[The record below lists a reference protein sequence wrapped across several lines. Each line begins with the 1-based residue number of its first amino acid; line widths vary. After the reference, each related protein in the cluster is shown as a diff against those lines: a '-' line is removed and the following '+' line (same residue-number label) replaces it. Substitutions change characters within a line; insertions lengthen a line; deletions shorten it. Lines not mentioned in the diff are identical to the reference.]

1 MNKNLKILITA
12 LVLLIGLATFAN
24 ADSNLYDIKSV
35 YVDGIEV
42 SSEDIS
48 QVELGDSVEVKVY
61 IEGTGDSTTCPDGD
75 VDDCEV
81 DVKVKVW
88 IGGYEYD
95 DVEAVSNEFSVEPG
109 VTYRKTLSLEI
120 PNDLDVEDNDYTLY
134 VEVYDSD
141 DYERESYDIYAEKER
156 HSLEIM
162 DVIYD
167 STVNAG
173 DDLQVEVRVKN
184 IGEKKE
190 EDIKVEVSLEDLDSA
205 SDYIGELTSEELD
218 NENEESS
225 DSVNFVLDIPENAKS
240 GSYELTI
247 TVTYDNGHESID
259 RTYVVNVDGEES
271 ESSTE
276 TETSVST
283 SSTSLSGQEGRDKT
297 IELSFT
303 NPNSED
309 TTYEV
314 TVSGISQWASSDV
327 SPETL
332 ELQGGESEKVSVTIT
347 PDSDAA
353 GEHDFS
359 IQILDSEGNLVQ
371 EIQMSMDVE
380 QGSSSWL
387 KIGFLILIVL
397 IVLVALIV
405 IFKKL
410 IKDDD
415 DDDEDPLEPKDGK
428 TYY

>member
-1 MNKNLKILITA
+1 MNKNLKILITT
-12 LVLLIGLATFAN
+12 LVLLISLATFAS
-24 ADSNLYDIKSV
+24 ADSDLYDIKSV
-35 YVDGIEV
+35 YLDGIEV
-42 SSEDIS
+42 SSGDIS
-48 QVELGDSVEVKVY
+48 QVELGNSVEVKVY
-61 IEGTGDSTTCPDGD
+61 IEGTGDTTTCPDGD

-95 DVEAVSNEFSVEPG
+95 DVEAISSEFSIEPG
-109 VTYRKTLSLEI
+109 VTYRKNLELEI
-120 PNDLDVEDNDYTLY
+120 PEDLDVEDNDYTLY

-141 DYERESYDIYAEKER
+141 DYERESYEIYTEKQR
-156 HSLEIM
+156 NSLEIM

-173 DDLQVEVRVKN
+173 EELQIEIRVEN
-184 IGEKKE
+184 NGDKKQ

-205 SDYIGELTSEELD
+205 SGYIDELASEEED
-218 NENEESS
+218 NADEESS
-225 DSVNFVLDIPENAKS
+225 ESIDFVLDIPEDTES
-240 GSYELTI
+240 GNYELAV
-247 TVTYDNGHESID
+247 TVTYNNGHESID
-259 RTYVVNVDGEES
+259 KTFTVNVDGEES
-271 ESSTE
+271 ESTTE

-283 SSTSLSGQEGRDKT
+283 SSTSLSGQEGKT
-297 IELSFT
+297 KTLELNFT
-303 NPNSED
+303 NPNTED
-309 TTYEV
+309 ATYEV
-314 TVSGISQWASSDV
+314 TVSGISQWASSEV

-353 GEHDFS
+353 GEHEFS
-359 IQILDSEGNLVQ
+359 IQILDSDGNLVK
-371 EIQMSMDVE
+371 EIQMDMDVNE
-380 QGSSSWL
+380 GSNSWL

-397 IVLVALIV
+397 IVLIALIV

-415 DDDEDPLEPKDGK
+415 DDDEDPLEPKEGK

>member
-1 MNKNLKILITA
+1 MNKNLKILITT
-12 LVLLIGLATFAN
+12 LVLLISLATFAS
-24 ADSNLYDIKSV
+24 ADSDLYDIESV
-35 YVDGIEV
+35 YLDGIEV
-42 SSEDIS
+42 SSGDIS
-48 QVELGDSVEVKVY
+48 QVELGNSVEVKVY
-61 IEGTGDSTTCPDGD
+61 IEGTGDTTTCPDGD

-95 DVEAVSNEFSVEPG
+95 DVEAVSSEFSIEPG
-109 VTYRKTLSLEI
+109 VTYRKNLELEI
-120 PNDLDVEDNDYTLY
+120 PDDLDVEDNDYTLY

-141 DYERESYDIYAEKER
+141 DYERESYEIYTEKQR
-156 HSLEIM
+156 NSLEIM

-173 DDLQVEVRVKN
+173 EELQIEIRVEN
-184 IGEKKE
+184 NGDKKQ

-205 SDYIGELTSEELD
+205 SGYIDELASEEED
-218 NENEESS
+218 NADEESS
-225 DSVNFVLDIPENAKS
+225 ESIDFVLDIPEDTES
-240 GSYELTI
+240 GNYELAITI
-247 TVTYDNGHESID
+247 TYNNGHESID
-259 RTYVVNVDGEES
+259 KTFTVNIDGEES
-271 ESSTE
+271 ESTTE

-283 SSTSLSGQEGRDKT
+283 SSTSLSGQEGKT
-297 IELSFT
+297 KTLELSFT
-303 NPNSED
+303 NPNTED
-309 TTYEV
+309 ATYEV
-314 TVSGISQWASSDV
+314 TVSGISQWASSEV

-353 GEHDFS
+353 GEHEFS
-359 IQILDSEGNLVQ
+359 IQILDSDGNLVK
-371 EIQMSMDVE
+371 EIQMDMDVNE
-380 QGSSSWL
+380 GSNSWL

-397 IVLVALIV
+397 IVLIALIV

-415 DDDEDPLEPKDGK
+415 DDDEDPLEPKEGK

>member
-1 MNKNLKILITA
+1 MNKNLKILITT
-12 LVLLIGLATFAN
+12 LVLLISLATFAS
-24 ADSNLYDIKSV
+24 ADSDLYDIESV
-35 YVDGIEV
+35 YLDGIEV
-42 SSEDIS
+42 SSGDIS
-48 QVELGDSVEVKVY
+48 QVELGNSVEVKVY
-61 IEGTGDSTTCPDGD
+61 IEGTGDTTTCPDGD

-95 DVEAVSNEFSVEPG
+95 DVEAVSSEFSIEPG
-109 VTYRKTLSLEI
+109 VTYRKNLELEI
-120 PNDLDVEDNDYTLY
+120 PDDLDVEDNDYTLY

-141 DYERESYDIYAEKER
+141 DYERESYEIYTEKQR
-156 HSLEIM
+156 NSLEIM

-173 DDLQVEVRVKN
+173 EELQIEIRVEN
-184 IGEKKE
+184 NGDKKQ

-205 SDYIGELTSEELD
+205 SGYIDELASEEED
-218 NENEESS
+218 NADEESS
-225 DSVNFVLDIPENAKS
+225 ESIDFVLDIPEDTES
-240 GSYELTI
+240 GNYELAV
-247 TVTYDNGHESID
+247 TVTYNNGHESID
-259 RTYVVNVDGEES
+259 KTFTVNVDGEES
-271 ESSTE
+271 ESTTE

-283 SSTSLSGQEGRDKT
+283 SSTSLSGQEGKT
-297 IELSFT
+297 KTLELSFT
-303 NPNSED
+303 NPNTED
-309 TTYEV
+309 ATYEV
-314 TVSGISQWASSDV
+314 TVSGISQWASSEV

-353 GEHDFS
+353 DEHEFS
-359 IQILDSEGNLVQ
+359 IQILDSDGNLIK
-371 EIQMSMDVE
+371 EIQMNMDVNE
-380 QGSSSWL
+380 GSNSWL

-397 IVLVALIV
+397 IVLIALIV

-415 DDDEDPLEPKDGK
+415 DDDEDPLEPKEGK

>member
-1 MNKNLKILITA
+1 MNKNLKILITT
-12 LVLLIGLATFAN
+12 LVLLISLATFAS
-24 ADSNLYDIKSV
+24 ADSDLYDIKSV
-35 YVDGIEV
+35 YLDGIEV
-42 SSEDIS
+42 SSGDIS
-48 QVELGDSVEVKVY
+48 QVELGNSVEVKVY
-61 IEGTGDSTTCPDGD
+61 IEGTGDTTTCPDGD

-95 DVEAVSNEFSVEPG
+95 DVEAVSSEFSIEPG
-109 VTYRKTLSLEI
+109 VSYRKNLELEI
-120 PNDLDVEDNDYTLY
+120 PDDLDVEDNDYTLY

-141 DYERESYDIYAEKER
+141 DYERESYEIYTEKQR
-156 HSLEIM
+156 NSLEIM

-173 DDLQVEVRVKN
+173 EELQIEIRVEN
-184 IGEKKE
+184 NGDKKQ

-205 SDYIGELTSEELD
+205 SGYIDELASEEED
-218 NENEESS
+218 NADEESS
-225 DSVNFVLDIPENAKS
+225 ESIDFVLDIPEDAES
-240 GSYELTI
+240 GNYELAV
-247 TVTYDNGHESID
+247 TVTYNNGHESID
-259 RTYVVNVDGEES
+259 KTFTVNVDGEES
-271 ESSTE
+271 DSTTE

-283 SSTSLSGQEGRDKT
+283 SSTSLSGQEGKT
-297 IELSFT
+297 KTLELSFT
-303 NPNSED
+303 NPNTED
-309 TTYEV
+309 ATYEV
-314 TVSGISQWASSDV
+314 TVSGISQWASSEV

-353 GEHDFS
+353 GEHEFS
-359 IQILDSEGNLVQ
+359 IQILDSDGNLVK
-371 EIQMSMDVE
+371 EIQMDMDVNE
-380 QGSSSWL
+380 GSNSWL

-397 IVLVALIV
+397 IVLIALIV

-415 DDDEDPLEPKDGK
+415 DDDEDPLEPKEGK

>member
-1 MNKNLKILITA
+1 MNKNLKILITT
-12 LVLLIGLATFAN
+12 LVLLISLATFAS
-24 ADSNLYDIKSV
+24 ADSDLYDIKSV
-35 YVDGIEV
+35 YLDGIEV
-42 SSEDIS
+42 SSGDIS
-48 QVELGDSVEVKVY
+48 QVELGNSVEVKVY
-61 IEGTGDSTTCPDGD
+61 IEGTGDTTTCPDGD

-95 DVEAVSNEFSVEPG
+95 DVEAVSSEFSIEPG
-109 VTYRKTLSLEI
+109 VTYRKNLELEI
-120 PNDLDVEDNDYTLY
+120 PDDLDVEDNDYTLY

-141 DYERESYDIYAEKER
+141 DYERESYEIYTEKQR
-156 HSLEIM
+156 NSLEIM

-173 DDLQVEVRVKN
+173 EELQIEIRVEN
-184 IGEKKE
+184 NGDKKQ

-205 SDYIGELTSEELD
+205 SGYIDELASEEED
-218 NENEESS
+218 NADEESS
-225 DSVNFVLDIPENAKS
+225 ESIDFVLEIPEDTES
-240 GSYELTI
+240 GNYELAV
-247 TVTYDNGHESID
+247 TVTYNNGHESID
-259 RTYVVNVDGEES
+259 KTFTVNVDGEES
-271 ESSTE
+271 DSTTE

-283 SSTSLSGQEGRDKT
+283 SSTSLSGQEGKT
-297 IELSFT
+297 KTLELSFT
-303 NPNSED
+303 NPNTED
-309 TTYEV
+309 ATYEV
-314 TVSGISQWASSDV
+314 TVSGISQWASSEV

-353 GEHDFS
+353 GEHEFS
-359 IQILDSEGNLVQ
+359 IQILDSDGNLVK
-371 EIQMSMDVE
+371 EIQMDMDVNE
-380 QGSSSWL
+380 GSNSWL

-397 IVLVALIV
+397 IVLIALIV

-415 DDDEDPLEPKDGK
+415 DDDEDPLEPKEGK

>member
-1 MNKNLKILITA
+1 MNKNLKILITT
-12 LVLLIGLATFAN
+12 LVLLISLATFAS
-24 ADSNLYDIKSV
+24 ADSDLYDIESV
-35 YVDGIEV
+35 YLDGIEV
-42 SSEDIS
+42 SSGDIS
-48 QVELGDSVEVKVY
+48 QVELGNSVEVKVY
-61 IEGTGDSTTCPDGD
+61 IEGTGDTTTCPDGD

-95 DVEAVSNEFSVEPG
+95 DVEAVSSEFSIEPG
-109 VTYRKTLSLEI
+109 VTYRKNLELEI
-120 PNDLDVEDNDYTLY
+120 PDDLDVEDNDYTLY

-141 DYERESYDIYAEKER
+141 DYERESYEIYTEKQR
-156 HSLEIM
+156 NSLEIM

-173 DDLQVEVRVKN
+173 EELQIEIRVEN
-184 IGEKKE
+184 NGDKKQ

-205 SDYIGELTSEELD
+205 SGYIDELASEEED
-218 NENEESS
+218 NADEESS
-225 DSVNFVLDIPENAKS
+225 ESIDFVLDIPEDAES
-240 GSYELTI
+240 GNYELAV
-247 TVTYDNGHESID
+247 TVTYNNGHESID
-259 RTYVVNVDGEES
+259 KTFTVNVDGEES
-271 ESSTE
+271 DSTTE

-283 SSTSLSGQEGRDKT
+283 SSTSLSGQEGKT
-297 IELSFT
+297 KTLELSFT
-303 NPNSED
+303 NPNTED
-309 TTYEV
+309 ATYEV
-314 TVSGISQWASSDV
+314 TVSGISQWASSEV

-353 GEHDFS
+353 GEHEFS
-359 IQILDSEGNLVQ
+359 IQILDSDGNLVK
-371 EIQMSMDVE
+371 EIQMDMDVNE
-380 QGSSSWL
+380 GSNSWL

-397 IVLVALIV
+397 IVLIALIV

-415 DDDEDPLEPKDGK
+415 DDDEDPLEPKEGK

>member
-1 MNKNLKILITA
+1 MNKNLKILITT
-12 LVLLIGLATFAN
+12 LVLLISLATFTS
-24 ADSNLYDIKSV
+24 ADSDLYDIKSV
-35 YVDGIEV
+35 YLDGIEV
-42 SSEDIS
+42 SSGDIS
-48 QVELGDSVEVKVY
+48 QVELGNSVEVKVY
-61 IEGTGDSTTCPDGD
+61 IEGTGDTTTCPDGD

-95 DVEAVSNEFSVEPG
+95 DVEAVSSEFSIEPG
-109 VTYRKTLSLEI
+109 VTYRKNLELEI
-120 PNDLDVEDNDYTLY
+120 PDDLDVEDNDYTLY

-141 DYERESYDIYAEKER
+141 DYERESYEIYTEKQR
-156 HSLEIM
+156 NSLEIM

-173 DDLQVEVRVKN
+173 EELQIEIRVEN
-184 IGEKKE
+184 NGDKKQ

-205 SDYIGELTSEELD
+205 SGYIDELASEEED
-218 NENEESS
+218 NADEESS
-225 DSVNFVLDIPENAKS
+225 ESIDFVLDIPEDTES
-240 GSYELTI
+240 GNYELAV
-247 TVTYDNGHESID
+247 TVTYNNGHESID
-259 RTYVVNVDGEES
+259 KTFTVNVDGEES
-271 ESSTE
+271 DSTTE

-283 SSTSLSGQEGRDKT
+283 SSTSLSGQEGKT
-297 IELSFT
+297 KTLELSFT
-303 NPNSED
+303 NPNTED
-309 TTYEV
+309 ATYEV
-314 TVSGISQWASSDV
+314 TVSGISQWASSEV

-353 GEHDFS
+353 GEHEFS
-359 IQILDSEGNLVQ
+359 IQILDSDGNLVK
-371 EIQMSMDVE
+371 EIQMDMDVNE
-380 QGSSSWL
+380 GSNSWL

-397 IVLVALIV
+397 IVLIALIV

-415 DDDEDPLEPKDGK
+415 DDDEDPLEPKEGK

>member
-1 MNKNLKILITA
+1 MNKNLKILITT
-12 LVLLIGLATFAN
+12 LVLLISLATFAS
-24 ADSNLYDIKSV
+24 ADSDLYDIESV
-35 YVDGIEV
+35 YLDGIEV
-42 SSEDIS
+42 SSGDIS
-48 QVELGDSVEVKVY
+48 QVELGNSVEVKVY
-61 IEGTGDSTTCPDGD
+61 IEGTGDTTTCPDGD

-95 DVEAVSNEFSVEPG
+95 DVEAVSSEFSIEPG
-109 VTYRKTLSLEI
+109 VTYRKNLELEI
-120 PNDLDVEDNDYTLY
+120 PDDLDVEDNDYTLY

-141 DYERESYDIYAEKER
+141 DYERESYEIYTEKQR
-156 HSLEIM
+156 NSLEIM

-173 DDLQVEVRVKN
+173 EELQIEIRVEN
-184 IGEKKE
+184 NGDKKQ

-205 SDYIGELTSEELD
+205 SGYIDELASEEED
-218 NENEESS
+218 NADEESS
-225 DSVNFVLDIPENAKS
+225 ESIDFVLDIPEDAES
-240 GSYELTI
+240 GNYELAV
-247 TVTYDNGHESID
+247 TVTYNNGHESID
-259 RTYVVNVDGEES
+259 KTFTVNVDGEES
-271 ESSTE
+271 ESTTE

-283 SSTSLSGQEGRDKT
+283 SSTSLSGQEGKT
-297 IELSFT
+297 KTLELSFT
-303 NPNSED
+303 NPNTED
-309 TTYEV
+309 ATYEV
-314 TVSGISQWASSDV
+314 TVSGISQWASSEV

-353 GEHDFS
+353 GEHEFS
-359 IQILDSEGNLVQ
+359 IQILDSDGNLVK
-371 EIQMSMDVE
+371 EIQMDMDVNE
-380 QGSSSWL
+380 GSNSWL

-397 IVLVALIV
+397 IVLIALIV

-415 DDDEDPLEPKDGK
+415 DDDEDPLEPKEGK